1 MNTKRSITALLLSVC
16 IGVSALFAGCGG
28 SQTNDQ
34 GKDAVSIFVTAME
47 QLHDG
52 ELSFSMSGKTN
63 ITGTTKYDQVLSQNA
78 DVRFE
83 IETVDVI
90 NPTMPDRLL
99 VKMSGT
105 AGIDNKET
113 MDENKGENVDSYT
126 YYEEMGESFMQR
138 DGEWTHQGNT
148 PGVDTST
155 PGWYYLA
162 KNQDEESLRKYLT
175 DSRVSGKRFEF
186 TLSKPH
192 GSTIE
197 YKGKVDGDGNIVEF
211 TVVTTLDQSDDL
223 SKTTGKTT
231 ETRKFKNVNTGVKIE
246 RPDIPDADQ
255 YIERPVEEDDLPSS
269 SGN

>member
-126 YYEEMGESFMQR
+126 CSATASGPIRETRPASTPARPAGTISPKTRMRSPC
-138 DGEWTHQGNT
+138 GNT
-148 PGVDTST
+148 
-155 PGWYYLA
+155 
-162 KNQDEESLRKYLT
+162 
-175 DSRVSGKRFEF
+175 
-186 TLSKPH
+186 
-192 GSTIE
+192 
-197 YKGKVDGDGNIVEF
+197 
-211 TVVTTLDQSDDL
+211 
-223 SKTTGKTT
+223 
-231 ETRKFKNVNTGVKIE
+231 
-246 RPDIPDADQ
+246 
-255 YIERPVEEDDLPSS
+255 
-269 SGN
+269 